1 MATAR
6 NRNEGL
12 GVWRVLPLVG
22 AVILAVGLIGGM
34 PLLTLLGAVVAL
46 IGVIGLTVARRKQ
59 N

>member
-6 NRNEGL
+6 NNNEGL

-22 AVILAVGLIGGM
+22 AAVLAVGLIGGA

-46 IGVIGLTVARRKQ
+46 VGVVGLAVARRKQ

>member
-6 NRNEGL
+6 NGNEGL

-22 AVILAVGLIGGM
+22 AVVLAIGLIGGM

-46 IGVIGLTVARRKQ
+46 VGVVGLTVARRKQ